1 MPGLKPT
8 QDDIEV
14 FGAITQASHED
25 AVHFLESGTT
35 LEGAIED
42 FFATQR
48 ASEPPH
54 VSHDQEEDE
63 EAELALD
70 SPNMSDEHS
79 NNPPPPAGGAR
90 TLGGQ
95 PIEESLPAG
104 WGKPER
110 RFGRLGESSDS
121 DEEDEGDKAPEE
133 LFTGGSRNSGLAVQN
148 PDDPRG
154 SGNSLV
160 DNILRMANQN
170 GPPKS
175 PAGGAGG
182 APKPPSAFRG
192 TGHTLGSDED
202 ASTEIPAAGSSA
214 PSASASTPS
223 IPSVAGMTP
232 SMMDNLL
239 AGMFGRG
246 GGNPAAPGGHAN
258 EEDDDDDDDNDEN
271 VQTRRLTFWR
281 NGFSIEDGPLLSYD
295 DPQNKSLLQAIESG
309 RAPPSVFGVR
319 FNQRLNVE
327 VAQRRREDYQP
338 PPKKPMSAFGGS
350 GNRLGSPAPEV
361 VSGSSSPMPG
371 GLPQGILIGGS
382 SGTSTPPTAGSAGN
396 TGAGTSGQAQ
406 FAVDDSKPTTNIQ
419 LRLGDGTR
427 MVAKVN
433 LTHTVGDLRGFV
445 SAARADSRSFVLQT
459 TFPNRE
465 LSDPSETIEA
475 AKLQNAVVV
484 QRFT

>member
-1 MPGLKPT
+1 MPGLRPT
-8 QDDIEV
+8 QQDIDQ
-14 FGAITQASHED
+14 FGAITQASPED

-42 FFATQR
+42 FLAAQT
-48 ASEPPH
+48 ASEPLIPH
-54 VSHDQEEDE
+54 QQDEED
-63 EAELALD
+63 AELALGLP
-70 SPNMSDEHS
+70 SMSDDNS
-79 NNPPPPAGGAR
+79 NDVPGPTGGSR
-90 TLGGQ
+90 TLGGAAASE
-95 PIEESLPAG
+95 PLPAG
-104 WGKPER
+104 WGQPER
-110 RFGRLGESSDS
+110 PRFGRIGEGR
-121 DEEDEGDKAPEE
+121 DEEEEPRGGDDPEE
-133 LFTGGSRNSGLAVQN
+133 LYAGGGRSGLAVQN
-148 PDDPRG
+148 PDDQRG

-160 DNILRMANQN
+160 DNILRMASQN
-170 GPPKS
+170 GPRS
-175 PAGGAGG
+175 PPAGG

-192 TGHTLGSDED
+192 SGHTLGSDE
-202 ASTEIPAAGSSA
+202 APSTEVPATGSA
-214 PSASASTPS
+214 PSASTPVPS
-223 IPSVAGMTP
+223 IPSVAGVTP

-246 GGNPAAPGGHAN
+246 AGAGGNAPPTSAED
-258 EEDDDDDDDNDEN
+258 EEDDDDDDDEN

-295 DPQNKSLLQAIESG
+295 DPQNQALLQAIESG
-309 RAPPSVFGVR
+309 RAPPSVFGVK

-338 PPKKPMSAFGGS
+338 PPKKPMKAFGGS

-361 VSGSSSPMPG
+361 VTALSSSMPG
-371 GLPQGILIGGS
+371 GLPQGILAGG
-382 SGTSTPPTAGSAGN
+382 SGTSTPSASN
-396 TGAGTSGQAQ
+396 TSTSAASISQNK
-406 FAVDDSKPTTNIQ
+406 FEVDESKPTTSIQ

-433 LTHTVGDLRGFV
+433 LTHTVGDLRNYV
-445 SAARADSRSFVLQT
+445 SAARPDSRSYVLQT
-459 TFPNRE
+459 TFPSKE